1 MFDKFKRATKSID
14 SVAENAFAVTP
25 SDANDLPSAT
35 RSVYV
40 GTGGN
45 LTCTLVGDDTAVTFH
60 NVVGGTI
67 LPIRLKKVFANGT
80 TAADI
85 VGLS

>member
-1 MFDKFKRATKSID
+1 MTDKFKRATKTID
-14 SVAENAFAVTP
+14 SVAESGFEITP
-25 SDANDLPSAT
+25 DDAADLPTVT

-45 LTCTLVGDDTAVTFH
+45 LTCILVNDDTPVTFF
-60 NVVGGTI
+60 NAVSGGI
-67 LPIRLKKVFANGT
+67 LPFRVKKVLATGT

-85 VGLS
+85 RGLL